1 LKHRGR
7 AAQFRVRL
15 VHANLIAREAVD
27 ARLLLPDGRDGEMQE
42 VKLLRDKLWG
52 AKSVNVGR
60 EVVDRLAQLCVV

>member
-1 LKHRGR
+1 
-7 AAQFRVRL
+7 
-15 VHANLIAREAVD
+15 
-27 ARLLLPDGRDGEMQE
+27 MQE